1 MTEIRHRSI
10 LANGIRMH
18 IAEAGEGFP
27 VVMCHGWPELWFSW
41 RHQLRALSA
50 AGFRA
55 IAPDMR
61 GYGETDAPADPA
73 QYRTSVSCAD
83 IVGMLDVLGCLL
95 STLGPVVR
103 PSAAIQFL
111 ARGPRRRDGP
121 AWWYCGPGRPAGQVP
136 RDGCPKG
143 GAGAEP
149 LNRCSGSRLVRYAS
163 RTGPAR

>member
-27 VVMCHGWPELWFSW
+27 IVMCHGWPELWFSW

-61 GYGETDAPADPA
+61 GYGETGLCSDADDRKALDRLEMPA
-73 QYRTSVSCAD
+73 
-83 IVGMLDVLGCLL
+83 
-95 STLGPVVR
+95 VVR
-103 PSAAIQFL
+103 ADL
-111 ARGPRRRDGP
+111 
-121 AWWYCGPGRPAGQVP
+121 
-136 RDGCPKG
+136 
-143 GAGAEP
+143 E
-149 LNRCSGSRLVRYAS
+149 LV
-163 RTGPAR
+163 T

>member
-18 IAEAGEGFP
+18 LAEAGEGFP
-27 VVMCHGWPELWFSW
+27 IVMCHGWPELWFSW

-73 QYRTSVSCAD
+73 QYRTSVICAD
-83 IVGMLDVLGCLL
+83 IRGILDGLGLERAVIVGHDWAGTTFG
-95 STLGPVVR
+95 S
-103 PSAAIQFL
+103 SASASP
-111 ARGPRRRDGP
+111 RG
-121 AWWYCGPGRPAGQVP
+121 APG
-136 RDGCPKG
+136 
-143 GAGAEP
+143 
-149 LNRCSGSRLVRYAS
+149 
-163 RTGPAR
+163 